1 VASGT
6 ADRPGADDIVAR
18 KLYPQVPPKVEYRLT
33 DWGQAICPAL
43 EALLKWAEQRDEMT
57 KAV

>member
-6 ADRPGADDIVAR
+6 ADRPGADDIVAG

-43 EALLKWAEQRDEMT
+43 DALLKWAEQRDEMT